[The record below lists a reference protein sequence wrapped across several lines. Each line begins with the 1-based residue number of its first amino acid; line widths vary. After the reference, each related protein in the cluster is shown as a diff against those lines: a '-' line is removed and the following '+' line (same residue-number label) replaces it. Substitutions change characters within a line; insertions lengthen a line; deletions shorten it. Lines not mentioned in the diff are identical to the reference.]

1 IVEVAHR
8 HLRVELTGEVEELEE
23 DRPLLLEDLE
33 RIVDVE
39 LIERHEEAIGRQ
51 VDRVL
56 RAIGG
61 DVLEVHA
68 RLPHFDAVARTKLF
82 SQDED
87 AVDERAVAALEV
99 DDLVDSVAADDL
111 AMSA

>member
-1 IVEVAHR
+1 
-8 HLRVELTGEVEELEE
+8 
-23 DRPLLLEDLE
+23 
-33 RIVDVE
+33 
-39 LIERHEEAIGRQ
+39 
-51 VDRVL
+51 
-56 RAIGG
+56 
-61 DVLEVHA
+61 EVHT

-111 AMSA
+111 AMSARAIDVVDLDRVLVRSSDRCRASGELDGALFPPALVDDELRVGSLRLRAPL